1 MCVCESIQAPS
12 MSKLIHMDLRRRKKI
27 NGGFKFYYNRI
38 KKDQDQGKY
47 VTFTTMMNKEVG
59 EV

>member
-1 MCVCESIQAPS
+1 MCVCESIQAP
-12 MSKLIHMDLRRRKKI
+12 KFIRMDLRRRKKI

-59 EV
+59 ES